1 MLFLKFY
8 RENNNHEPTDV
19 GGGVVLCGGVW
30 GIKKGRSALPSV
42 VIGVRVFDFCA
53 EGI

>member
-1 MLFLKFY
+1 ML
-8 RENNNHEPTDV
+8 
-19 GGGVVLCGGVW
+19 GGGCSILRGGVW